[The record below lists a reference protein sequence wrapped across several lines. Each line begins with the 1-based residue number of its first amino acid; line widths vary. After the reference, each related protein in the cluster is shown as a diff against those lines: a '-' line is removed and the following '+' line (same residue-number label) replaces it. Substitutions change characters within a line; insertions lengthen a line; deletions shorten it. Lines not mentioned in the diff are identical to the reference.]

1 MKRHKTELSALFCVS
16 AAVTFYHIDFGKS
29 QRYYGGDWHDFPE
42 LLYVERGEHTLL
54 VDGERFELCAGQAIL
69 FAPNAYHVG
78 TGKPS
83 SAVVSIVSFETDF
96 THLHSVCNRVITLN
110 DTQKRQLSAIVTQ
123 GAEQF
128 CKVQRES
135 GEQGMMVCEGVPPLE
150 LMRLKNRLELLL
162 IDLYTGI
169 AAYASTTQTA
179 SNQGNFRAEELQK
192 MTAFLR
198 EQLHRSLTQE
208 EIAAYCKVS
217 VSKLKRLCREQLGCA
232 PMTYFLAMKVG
243 EAKKLIRESSL
254 NFTQIAE
261 RLGFGS
267 IHYFSRFFKEKT
279 GLTPSQYARSV
290 YTK

>member
-1 MKRHKTELSALFCVS
+1 MKRHKTKLPSLFHVN

-29 QRYYGGDWHDFPE
+29 KRDYGGDWHDFPE
-42 LLYVERGEHTLL
+42 LLYVERGEHALL
-54 VDGERFELCAGQAIL
+54 VDGERFVLCAGQAIL

-78 TGKPS
+78 AGKPS

-96 THLHSVCNRVITLN
+96 AYLQAICNRVITLN
-110 DTQKRQLSAIVTQ
+110 DAQKRQLSAIVSE
-123 GAEQF
+123 GVERF
-128 CKVQRES
+128 YNVPRES
-135 GEQGMMVCEGVPPLE
+135 GEHGMTAGEDVSPLE

-162 IDLYTGI
+162 IELYAGLSAQN
-169 AAYASTTQTA
+169 AAAQTA
-179 SNQGNFRAEELQK
+179 SNQGNLCVEELQK
-192 MTAFLR
+192 MTSFLR
-198 EQLHRSLTQE
+198 ENLHRSLTQE

-217 VSKLKRLCREQLGCA
+217 VSKLKRLCHEQLGYA
-232 PMTYFLAMKVG
+232 PITYFLAMKIG
-243 EAKKLIRESSL
+243 EAKKLIRESTL

-267 IHYFSRFFKEKT
+267 IHYFSKFFKEKT